1 MSAGRGEFLE
11 QYLAAETLLF
21 NSVPLLGAGSLG
33 RWRWCSAPSLTGL
46 PAAPSSG
53 AGLTSFRHVHVLS
66 VDIALLEM
74 ISYCL
79 LIICFVKSV
88 TKPDILTSLSTTPN
102 SRPLSFSMLA
112 GMTRIADYE
121 SMEHLGASRYLLT
134 FVSAADT
141 LYTRRSCLDYIDMY
155 PQPDAAAM
163 RVGLAS
169 HRGDLLSTAVLGPV
183 SGS

>member
-1 MSAGRGEFLE
+1 MVF
-11 QYLAAETLLF
+11 
-21 NSVPLLGAGSLG
+21 
-33 RWRWCSAPSLTGL
+33 CSKPYR
-46 PAAPSSG
+46 AAPSSG

-112 GMTRIADYE
+112 GMTRIEDYE

-134 FVSAADT
+134 FVSAAGERYREF
-141 LYTRRSCLDYIDMY
+141 LLAHQHSSLRMGK
-155 PQPDAAAM
+155 
-163 RVGLAS
+163 VGLNWISQYRTAAPRI
-169 HRGDLLSTAVLGPV
+169 HR
-183 SGS
+183 

>member
-1 MSAGRGEFLE
+1 MVFCSKPYRAPGSAVQWRGSNQLSARTRRVCR
-11 QYLAAETLLF
+11 YC
-21 NSVPLLGAGSLG
+21 SV
-33 RWRWCSAPSLTGL
+33 
-46 PAAPSSG
+46 
-53 AGLTSFRHVHVLS
+53 
-66 VDIALLEM
+66 LEM

-88 TKPDILTSLSTTPN
+88 TKPEILTSLSTTPN